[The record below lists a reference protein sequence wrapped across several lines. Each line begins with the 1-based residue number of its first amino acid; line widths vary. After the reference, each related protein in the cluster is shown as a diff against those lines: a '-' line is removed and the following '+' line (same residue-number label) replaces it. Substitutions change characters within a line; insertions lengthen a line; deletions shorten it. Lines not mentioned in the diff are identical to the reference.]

1 MLIIKVFG
9 SGENRGSR
17 IEEALY
23 RFFCRKHLHRDKIST
38 KIFNMDTSGS
48 LHKAPDEKKLIK

>member
-9 SGENRGSR
+9 SGENKDSR

-23 RFFCRKHLHRDKIST
+23 RFFCRKHLHRDKINSKT
-38 KIFNMDTSGS
+38 FSVDISNS
-48 LHKAPDEKKLIK
+48 LHKPPDEKKS